1 MNTND
6 IIRVI
11 EQHSILQIAGYTM
24 EARHRQLYNRMQ
36 QLTGMLEVLQ
46 RLNGMDCT
54 LIEFIRSHRD
64 KIVEELQ
71 AL

>member
-6 IIRVI
+6 LIRVI
-11 EQHSILQIAGYTM
+11 EQHSILQIAGYTL
-24 EARHRQLYNRMQ
+24 EARHRQLFIRMQ

-46 RLNGMDCT
+46 RLNGIDCT
-54 LIEFIRSHRD
+54 LIEYIRTHRD
-64 KIVEELQ
+64 TIANEIQ

>member
-6 IIRVI
+6 LIRVI
-11 EQHSILQIAGYTM
+11 EQHSLLQIAGFTM
-24 EARHRQLYNRMQ
+24 EERHRQLYNRMQ

-46 RLNGMDCT
+46 RLNGVDCT